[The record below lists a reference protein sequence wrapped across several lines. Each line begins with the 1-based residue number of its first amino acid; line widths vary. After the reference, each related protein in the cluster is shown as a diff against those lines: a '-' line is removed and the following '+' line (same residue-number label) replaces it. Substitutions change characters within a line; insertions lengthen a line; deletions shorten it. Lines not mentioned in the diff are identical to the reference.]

1 MANVTA
7 TVLCMPITIERVRS
21 TSVDGII
28 NGVEVQGFIDDF
40 SSQTKNQITL
50 VSTLSVSRTRNPSF
64 SLPCQAGVSM
74 ALDIA
79 ILAIP
84 GLGTTTIVQTLCS
97 CSFLLGVGCIFAGTM
112 VQHFCE
118 RMRSLDFAVRI
129 FHTPS
134 IQV

>member
-50 VSTLSVSRTRNPSF
+50 VSAISMSRTRNPSF
-64 SLPCQAGVSM
+64 SLP
-74 ALDIA
+74 
-79 ILAIP
+79 
-84 GLGTTTIVQTLCS
+84 
-97 CSFLLGVGCIFAGTM
+97 
-112 VQHFCE
+112 
-118 RMRSLDFAVRI
+118 
-129 FHTPS
+129 
-134 IQV
+134 